1 LGWTVD
7 VTFKNS
13 RVHGTGVFAKRPIP
27 AGTRV
32 WQYDSSMKVC
42 DRFAL
47 TTLDPERLR
56 YALHGGYL
64 HKPSDR
70 FLWYTDGMQFMN
82 HRAAPFAN
90 VGLGFWP
97 ELREDHTIALRNIA
111 AGEELFEDYGFWS
124 DAGVEPDHWLY
135 PLYAD
140 YCPEHLA
147 FLSGIHLQPAVA
159 A

>member
-1 LGWTVD
+1 

-13 RVHGTGVFAKRPIP
+13 RIHGTGVFARQPIP

-32 WQYDSSMKVC
+32 WQFDDSMSVC

-47 TTLDPERLR
+47 ATLETGQLR

-64 HKPSDR
+64 HKPTDR

-82 HRAAPFAN
+82 HANTPLAN
-90 VGLGFWP
+90 VGLTFWP
-97 ELREDHTIALRNIA
+97 ALREDHIVAIRNIA
-111 AGEELFEDYGFWS
+111 AGEELLEDYGFWS
-124 DAGVEPDHWLY
+124 DAGIEPDHWLY
-135 PLYAD
+135 PLYLK

-147 FLSGIHLQPAVA
+147 FLCDVNARPAA
-159 A
+159 AA